1 MNQIFKSIPILCLFS
16 LVSAQYGNPGGS
28 GANTVTTS
36 SLLPSSTTA
45 TSSAVQTVTV
55 GRGGLIFSPDTLTVS
70 PGGKVEFQFVS
81 GDHSVTQS
89 TFADPCHPV
98 NETSLSSGIIS
109 AGGGP
114 PVVFTVTINDTK
126 PLWYYCAQGRH
137 CQAGMVGVINPPPT
151 GPNTLDA
158 YKAAAKNA
166 NASTDTASVNGGV
179 FGVEASSSPS
189 ASSTA
194 ASSTSASATAASG
207 TASSS
212 PIPTGDA
219 PVFGAWSKM
228 STLLLLSVLAALCFM

>member
-16 LVSAQYGNPGGS
+16 LVGAQYGNPGGS

-114 PVVFTVTINDTK
+114 VDIARPVWLESLILLPPVRILLMHTRPQQKMQTPVLIRPLSMAVF
-126 PLWYYCAQGRH
+126 
-137 CQAGMVGVINPPPT
+137 
-151 GPNTLDA
+151 
-158 YKAAAKNA
+158 
-166 NASTDTASVNGGV
+166 S
-179 FGVEASSSPS
+179 E
-189 ASSTA
+189 
-194 ASSTSASATAASG
+194 
-207 TASSS
+207 
-212 PIPTGDA
+212 
-219 PVFGAWSKM
+219 
-228 STLLLLSVLAALCFM
+228 

>member
-16 LVSAQYGNPGGS
+16 LVGAQYGNPGGS

-114 PVVFTVTINDTK
+114 VDIARPVWLESLILREYTSPAFSESHKTVLT
-126 PLWYYCAQGRH
+126 LLS
-137 CQAGMVGVINPPPT
+137 PT